1 MRSIVRGV
9 FVENRY
15 PGVSLGAIASRDSL
29 LLIDSPI
36 RVEDGREWLAQLT
49 DKGKPRYLVLLD
61 HHPDRVLGARGLG
74 LPILAHD
81 ETRLVM
87 SNWPDTFKGSLR
99 PIGAEADRLKRITGV
114 GKAVPELTFSTEL
127 LVHLGDRVVRLL
139 HRPGPTA
146 GAVWVVAE
154 DAKVVFV
161 GDAVTV
167 GEPPFLGDAELE
179 AWAETLGIL
188 SGPSMRGYTIV
199 AGRDGVIDRKQ
210 VTAMATWLQRIQERL
225 RKLGDRADQ
234 PEAITT
240 MAGHLLRPYKLSASR
255 REAGL
260 IRLQL
265 GLARQQA
272 RLQEAEG

>member
-9 FVENRY
+9 FVESRY
-15 PGVSLGAIASRDSL
+15 PGVTLGAIGSRDSL
-29 LLIDSPI
+29 LLVDSPI
-36 RVEDGREWLAQLT
+36 RVEDGREWLAQLAE
-49 DKGKPRYLVLLD
+49 KGKPRYLVLLD
-61 HHPDRVLGARGLG
+61 HHPDRVLGARVMGM
-74 LPILAHD
+74 PILAHD

-87 SNWPDTFKGSLR
+87 GNWADTFKGNAR

-127 LVHLGDRVVRLL
+127 LIHLGDRVVRLL

-146 GAVWVVAE
+146 GAIWVVLE
-154 DAKVVFV
+154 EAKVVFV

-167 GEPPFLGDAELE
+167 GEPPFMADADLE
-179 AWAETLGIL
+179 AWVETLGIL

-199 AGRDGVIDRKQ
+199 AGRDGVVERRH
-210 VTAMATWLQRIQERL
+210 VTAMAAWLQRVPERL
-225 RKLGDRADQ
+225 HRLGDRANQ

-240 MAGHLLRPYKLSASR
+240 LAGQLLRPYKLPASR
-255 REAGL
+255 RETGL
-260 IRLQL
+260 LRLQL

-272 RLQEAEG
+272 RLEDGEG

>member
-9 FVENRY
+9 FVESRY
-15 PGVSLGAIASRDSL
+15 PGVTLGAIGSRDSL
-29 LLIDSPI
+29 LLVDSPI
-36 RVEDGREWLAQLT
+36 RVEDGREWLAQLAE
-49 DKGKPRYLVLLD
+49 KGKPRYLVLLD
-61 HHPDRVLGARGLG
+61 HHPDRVLGARVMGM
-74 LPILAHD
+74 PILAHD

-87 SNWPDTFKGSLR
+87 GNWADTFKGNAR

-127 LVHLGDRVVRLL
+127 LIHLGDRVVRLL

-146 GAVWVVAE
+146 GAIWVVLE
-154 DAKVVFV
+154 EAKVVFV

-167 GEPPFLGDAELE
+167 GEPPFMADADLE
-179 AWAETLGIL
+179 AWVETLGIL

-199 AGRDGVIDRKQ
+199 AGRDGVVERRH
-210 VTAMATWLQRIQERL
+210 VTTMAAWLQRVPERL
-225 RKLGDRADQ
+225 HRLGDRANQ

-240 MAGHLLRPYKLSASR
+240 LAGQLLRPYKLPASR
-255 REAGL
+255 RETGL
-260 IRLQL
+260 LRLQL

-272 RLQEAEG
+272 RLEDGEG